1 MPSSN
6 TILVSGATGKQ
17 GGAVIAALLR
27 AHADAQIVALT
38 RSKDSAGARK
48 LAEHPNV
55 RIVEGTF
62 DHPSE
67 LFDRAGKV
75 DQFFLMTTP
84 SSFDE
89 KGTKDEERQG
99 KVGTNPAVS
108 CVSTG
113 ADRVCC
119 FVGAGGCCDCA
130 RRVADCL
137 HFGQQAQVATLR
149 RHVTPPG

>member
-27 AHADAQIVALT
+27 NQSDSQIVALT
-38 RSKDSAGARK
+38 RSKDSAAAKK
-48 LAEHPNV
+48 LAELPNV

-62 DHPSE
+62 DDPNG
-67 LFDRAGKV
+67 LFAKAGKV

-89 KGTKDEERQG
+89 KGTKVEEQQG
-99 KVGTNPAVS
+99 KVSSGLGWVASETH
-108 CVSTG
+108 
-113 ADRVCC
+113 AD
-119 FVGAGGCCDCA
+119 
-130 RRVADCL
+130 
-137 HFGQQAQVATLR
+137 
-149 RHVTPPG
+149 